1 MRGAPL
7 ADFGL
12 ATIPTH
18 YTIQPAELARWAED
32 QGFES
37 LWFGEHAHIPTSRK
51 TPFPFGGELPEY
63 YKQFF
68 QLSACNKGKEGA
80 IMSLYQVNKLL
91 RDVNRSAELAQRCQT
106 EPDVVLR
113 QYDLTPEEQE
123 ALKGWQV
130 RKLYDMGANPLL
142 LLVYSMATGKD
153 MRAYVGAM
161 NQTG

>member
-1 MRGAPL
+1 
-7 ADFGL
+7 
-12 ATIPTH
+12 
-18 YTIQPAELARWAED
+18 
-32 QGFES
+32 
-37 LWFGEHAHIPTSRK
+37 
-51 TPFPFGGELPEY
+51 
-63 YKQFF
+63 
-68 QLSACNKGKEGA
+68 
-80 IMSLYQVNKLL
+80 MSLYQVNKLL
-91 RDVNRSAELAQRCQT
+91 RDVNCSADLAQRCQT